1 MKIKRFTRLVMIM
14 LSSFVLVSCN
24 MNYEDII
31 RINGEVN
38 SILEVGENYI
48 DEGVTHPEKYVLVS
62 SGEVNSN
69 KLGTYEIKYSVFTDR
84 GELVKELFRF
94 IKVVDTQKPVYTE
107 KNQTTF
113 YVGFKYSINDFLEN
127 YSDNYDSKN
136 SLIVT
141 TNSDFIFSEAG
152 KQEIEI
158 KIGDT
163 SGNETIYNNIIDVI
177 LDFEKLID
185 HVYNNQ
191 TYKINKDETGIGSSY
206 VRVTID
212 SNTSFTY
219 YDTGSLHFLKSF
231 TSKLG
236 TRASIQISATYGKFD
251 EASLNYHVSG
261 TGSQYSVGFIT
272 FSAVEDYDSLNF
284 SSFRSSI
291 NNLNLNEKDMID
303 EMNPRVL
310 DVLIEFKDYVEQ
322 TLGVTFK

>member
-1 MKIKRFTRLVMIM
+1 M
-14 LSSFVLVSCN
+14 
-24 MNYEDII
+24 
-31 RINGEVN
+31 
-38 SILEVGENYI
+38 
-48 DEGVTHPEKYVLVS
+48 
-62 SGEVNSN
+62 EVNSN

-113 YVGFKYSINDFLEN
+113 FVGFKYSINDFLEN

-191 TYKINKDETGIGSSY
+191 TYKINKGETGIGSSY

-219 YDTGSLHFLKSF
+219 YDTGSLHFLKS
-231 TSKLG
+231 LLQI
-236 TRASIQISATYGKFD
+236 RHYISIQISATLYESLMNKF
-251 EASLNYHVSG
+251 ELPCQRN
-261 TGSQYSVGFIT
+261 
-272 FSAVEDYDSLNF
+272 
-284 SSFRSSI
+284 RKSI
-291 NNLNLNEKDMID
+291 FCWLY
-303 EMNPRVL
+303 
-310 DVLIEFKDYVEQ
+310 YV
-322 TLGVTFK
+322 